1 MTAINRRTFVRSSA
15 AGLAGIAAAS
25 WPIATRVSARAQKIV
40 VIGAGMSGLSA
51 AFELVALG
59 HDVTV
64 LEARTRPGGRVFTLR
79 ETFADGL
86 YADAGAM
93 QVYDSHARG
102 QRYIKQ
108 FDLELDPI
116 RGTAPGSLMH
126 LSGRRI
132 EIKPNQPIDWPFALN
147 DAEKG
152 LTSGGLYAKY
162 VTPHLPTV
170 LTSDQN
176 GVLVETHGQLDKV
189 TFAEY
194 LRSQGAS
201 PGAIAI
207 LNAGLPIGL
216 GDGGNAHSA
225 LNLMREAAYRSLRKQ
240 SFTIRGGTDR
250 LPKALASRLGERI
263 HYGTPVSRVEQDANG
278 VRVIASQRG
287 SNHAFTADRVIV
299 AVPFAAL
306 RTVQF
311 TPALPRDTRD
321 AIEQLPNTS
330 VVKVFVQT
338 RTRFWI
344 AEGQSGGASTDLP
357 LSLLSERTINQAG
370 TRGILEAYVVGPP
383 ARQVCAMSQEERLRA
398 VTADIAKLFP
408 AISGQYES
416 GTSKC
421 WDEDEWSRGAYA
433 WFRPGQM
440 TRFLPTLG
448 KAVGRIHFAGDHTS
462 STPGWMEGALQ
473 SAERVVK
480 EVTAS

>member
-1 MTAINRRTFVRSSA
+1 MTTINRRSFVRRSA
-15 AGLAGIAAAS
+15 AGMVGLAAAAS
-25 WPIATRVSARAQKIV
+25 PLAARVAARAQKII
-40 VIGAGMSGLSA
+40 VIGAGMSGLST

-108 FDLELDPI
+108 FGLDLDPI

-126 LSGRRI
+126 LGGRRI
-132 EIKPNQPIDWPFALN
+132 EIRPNQPIDWPFTLN

-162 VTPHLPTV
+162 ITPL
-170 LTSDQN
+170 LA
-176 GVLVETHGQLDKV
+176 GVLEADRGGALLAKHGQLDTM
-189 TFAEY
+189 TFSAY

-216 GDGGNAHSA
+216 GDGGDHHSA
-225 LNLMREAAYRSLRKQ
+225 LNLLREAAYRSLRKQ

-250 LPKALASRLGERI
+250 LPKALASQLGDRL
-263 HYGTPVSRVEQDANG
+263 HYGTPVARVEQDGSG
-278 VRVIASQRG
+278 VRVIATQRG
-287 SNHAFTADRVIV
+287 TPHTFTAERVIV

-311 TPALPRDTRD
+311 NPVLSQPARE

-357 LSLLSERTINQAG
+357 ISLLSERTINQPG
-370 TRGILEAYVVGPP
+370 TRGILEAYVVGSA
-383 ARQVCAMSQEERLRA
+383 ARKFCAMSQEERLRA
-398 VTADIAKLFP
+398 ATADIAKLFP
-408 AISGQYES
+408 AISEQYES

-421 WDEDEWSRGAYA
+421 WEEDEWSRGAYA

-440 TRFLPTLG
+440 AKFLPTLG
-448 KAVGRIHFAGDHTS
+448 KPEGRIHFAGDHTS
-462 STPGWMEGALQ
+462 PTPGWMEGALQ

-480 EVTAS
+480 EVASS